1 MMVFEEDK
9 LNSYNEKQ
17 LNEAENDIENIIE
30 TNRIESEKAIES
42 KKNVSKAADSKI
54 LSVDQEREKLK
65 QLVEAMGIKQ
75 LSEEV
80 DILKESVKAIAVKT
94 SETIDAVNQL
104 TSVIQNGAAA
114 APTDKQSSSNL
125 DPAKLE
131 QMGNFFE
138 QLSHVWSNFKG
149 NNQPAAAP
157 LIDQDFINQKMKSAV
172 LEDLETGENIRRFI
186 STALKQKA
194 TKSVVNTALGDLG
207 ATNTN
212 VNPTAPG
219 NTHQYGPR

>member
-1 MMVFEEDK
+1 MIMPFDEDK
-9 LNSYNEKQ
+9 QLGPFEKEQLEKSENE
-17 LNEAENDIENIIE
+17 IENIIE
-30 TNRIESEKAIES
+30 QNKIETEQAEQAKR
-42 KKNVSKAADSKI
+42 NVSQAADSKI
-54 LSVDQEREKLK
+54 LSVEEEREKMK

-80 DILKESVKAIAVKT
+80 DILKESTKAIATKT
-94 SETIDAVNQL
+94 AECIEAVNKL
-104 TSVIQNGAAA
+104 TEVMQNGPIPEA
-114 APTDKQSSSNL
+114 APSQSNL

-138 QLSHVWSNFKG
+138 QLSHVWNNFKG
-149 NNQPAAAP
+149 NNNPQAAAP

-194 TKSVVNTALGDLG
+194 TKSVVNSALGDLG
-207 ATNTN
+207 ATQTN
-212 VNPTAPG
+212 PNIG
-219 NTHQYGPR
+219 KTHQYGPS

>member
-1 MMVFEEDK
+1 MIMVFDEDK
-9 LNSYNEKQ
+9 LTGYEKDQLDKSENE
-17 LNEAENDIENIIE
+17 IESIIE
-30 TNRIESEKAIES
+30 KGKIESEKAEQS
-42 KKNVSKAADSKI
+42 KRNISQAADSKI
-54 LSVDQEREKLK
+54 LSVEEERQKLT

-80 DILKESVKAIAVKT
+80 DILKESVKAIATKT
-94 SETIDAVNQL
+94 SETIDAVNKL
-104 TSVIQNGAAA
+104 TEVMQNGPHAAA
-114 APTDKQSSSNL
+114 APSQSNL

-149 NNQPAAAP
+149 NNQTAAAP

-207 ATNTN
+207 S
-212 VNPTAPG
+212 VQSNPNMG
-219 NTHQYGPR
+219 KTHQFLNIF